1 MQGLIMDYPLTL
13 THILERARRLF
24 PRKEIVTKTAGGLHR
39 YTYADMVGRAGRL
52 AHALDRLGI
61 GADGRVATFA
71 WNTNRHLE
79 IYFAAPCSGRVLHTL
94 NLRLFPDQVVYIA
107 NHAEDQVVFVDASL
121 LPALE
126 KLASQLKTVRHYVV
140 MTDGAL
146 PETTLPNAI
155 SYEELL
161 AAASPDYD
169 WPRLDENSACAM
181 CYTSGTTG
189 NPKGAVYSHRGMF
202 LHSIMMCT
210 TDAAGISERDAVLPV
225 VPMFHANAWGLPY
238 AATMAGSKHV
248 FPGPFLDGKSLAELI
263 QSERV
268 TVAAGV
274 PTIWMGL
281 LQVLETEAYDLS
293 SIRLMPVGGSAAPQ
307 SMIERYE
314 KQFGA
319 YIMHAWGMTEMSPV
333 GTVSHLKS
341 HMADWPEAERFKVRA
356 KQGTTVP
363 AVEARVVDVDGRE
376 LPWDGRSFG
385 ELQVRGPWII
395 SSYYNDE
402 RSADSFQDGWFR
414 TGDVATIDEEG
425 YVQIVD
431 RTKDLVKSGGE
442 WISTVDLENEI
453 MGHPKVLEAA
463 VVAVPHPRWQERP
476 LACVVPKPDFKDS
489 LTAAELLEYLSS
501 RVAKWQLPDEVI
513 FIESV
518 PKTSVGK
525 FDKKVLREQFKDHQ
539 LPDA

>member
-13 THILERARRLF
+13 THILERARRLS
-24 PRKEIVTKTAGGLHR
+24 PRKQIVTKTAAGMHR
-39 YTYADMVGRAGRL
+39 YSYADMFERVGRL
-52 AHALDRLGI
+52 ANALDRLGI
-61 GADGRVATFA
+61 SKDGRVATFA
-71 WNTNRHLE
+71 WNTYRHLE

-94 NLRLFPDQVVYIA
+94 NIRLFPDQVVYIA
-107 NHAEDQVVFVDASL
+107 NHAEDEVVFVDASL
-121 LPALE
+121 VPALE
-126 KLASQLKTVRHYVV
+126 KLAPQFKTVRHYVV
-140 MTDGAL
+140 MADGDM
-146 PETTLPNAI
+146 PSTSLPNAV

-161 AAASPDYD
+161 ASAPADYD

-202 LHSIMMCT
+202 LHSMMMGMV
-210 TDAAGISERDAVLPV
+210 DAAGISERDTVMPV

-238 AATMAGSKHV
+238 ASTMVGAAQV
-248 FPGPFLDGKSLAELI
+248 FPGPFLDGRSLAELI
-263 QSERV
+263 QNERV
-268 TVAAGV
+268 TVPAGV

-281 LQVLETEAYDLS
+281 LQVLEQESFDIS
-293 SIRLMPVGGSAAPQ
+293 NIRLMPVGGSAAPQ

-314 KQFGA
+314 QFDA
-319 YIMHAWGMTEMSPV
+319 PILHAWGMTEMSPV
-333 GTVSHLKS
+333 GTVSRLKH
-341 HMADWPEAERFKVRA
+341 HMLDWPEDERFKVRA

-363 AVEARVVDVDGRE
+363 GIEARVVDIDGRE
-376 LPWDGRSFG
+376 LPWDGKSFG
-385 ELQVRGPWII
+385 ELQVRGPWVI
-395 SSYYNDE
+395 SGYYNDQRGAE
-402 RSADSFQDGWFR
+402 AFQDGWFR

-425 YVQIVD
+425 YLQIVD

-442 WISTVDLENEI
+442 WISTVDLENAI
-453 MGHPKVLEAA
+453 MAHPKVLEAA
-463 VVAVPHPRWQERP
+463 VIAVPHPRWQERP
-476 LACVVPKPDFKDS
+476 LACVVPRPDHKGS
-489 LTAAELLEYLSS
+489 LSPGEILEFLSS

-525 FDKKVLREQFKDHQ
+525 FDKKVLREQFKDHR